1 VLVSVLLLRFRLGAS
16 LIGSLWVRFRAR
28 ARTNTKVMSL
38 ARAGVSSRALVRFV
52 LLLGYG

>member
-1 VLVSVLLLRFRLGAS
+1 MLVSVLLLRFRLGAS